1 MMRHRN
7 RTRTGA
13 RAPRNPA
20 LLGIALVA
28 LACWSVP
35 EVDRREIRPWLV
47 CSDCTS
53 DELNRVLAIGP
64 RAERYLR
71 AAIVDGPTPADDS
84 VITLQA
90 TEGVLRARRYRGLQH
105 AADTVTST
113 DSSRIVRHQLSDFR
127 LRYRLRA
134 AEALVRIDPRL
145 DSAAVRT
152 FCTNAPPEL
161 LDRPAY
167 KSQFRQYGECP

>member
-1 MMRHRN
+1 MTRHP
-7 RTRTGA
+7 TGTLAGA
-13 RAPRNPA
+13 RAPRVHVV
-20 LLGIALVA
+20 LGIAVVA

-35 EVDRREIRPWLV
+35 EVDRYQIRPWLV

-71 AAIVDGPTPADDS
+71 AAIVDGPTTADDS

-90 TEGVLRARRYRGLQH
+90 TESVLRARRYRGVQVST
-105 AADTVTST
+105 DTVSSADST
-113 DSSRIVRHQLSDFR
+113 RIVRHQLSDFR

-134 AEALVRIDPRL
+134 AEALARLDPRA

-152 FCTNAPPEL
+152 FCTNAPQEL